1 MNRRHVDSMIG
12 DQFNGTILP
21 NHYCLTIQKLP
32 MRIALIAFIT
42 IPLAEMFI
50 LIKVGE
56 IIGALPTVG
65 LVVLTATLG
74 IWLLR
79 LEGIATLRRVQEKL
93 NQGQIPETEL
103 LEGIMLLVGG
113 ALLLTPGFVTDAI
126 GFACLIPVLR
136 RPIARWI
143 IHQGVIRAMNFSL
156 KTGQP
161 DTHGQTIEGVFEEEN
176 ARDEDNNPR

>member
-1 MNRRHVDSMIG
+1 
-12 DQFNGTILP
+12 
-21 NHYCLTIQKLP
+21 

-42 IPLAEMFI
+42 IPLIEMFI
-50 LIKVGE
+50 LIEVGA

-79 LEGIATLRRVQEKL
+79 LEGIATVGRVQEKL

-103 LEGIMLLVGG
+103 LEGVMLLVGG

-126 GFACLIPVLR
+126 GFTCLIPVLR

-143 IHQGVIRAMNFSL
+143 IRQGALKAMNFVQNTNPS
-156 KTGQP
+156 GNQ
-161 DTHGQTIEGVFEEEN
+161 GQTYEGDFV
-176 ARDEDNNPR
+176 DEDKQEEDRNSKDVR

>member
-1 MNRRHVDSMIG
+1 
-12 DQFNGTILP
+12 
-21 NHYCLTIQKLP
+21 

-50 LIKVGE
+50 LIKVGA

-65 LVVLTATLG
+65 LVVLTATMG

-79 LEGIATLRRVQEKL
+79 LEGIATLGRVQEKL

-103 LEGIMLLVGG
+103 QEGIMLLVGG

-126 GFACLIPVLR
+126 GFTCLIPVLR

-143 IHQGVIRAMNFSL
+143 IQQGVISAMNFV
-156 KTGQP
+156 KNGDPNGNPPGNQ
-161 DTHGQTIEGVFEEEN
+161 GQTIDGVFV
-176 ARDEDNNPR
+176 DEDKQKDRDSKNVR